1 MKKKYMCMIL
11 AVLSIGFSSNV
22 FAQHIYV
29 GDGVEK
35 VVTYDETGRK
45 VITLIFDP
53 AKIPEEVKTQL
64 GLNNTSVS
72 TSLNSVST
80 EEKSIQPIIP
90 KLTEPPKEGEVL
102 AKIQYIDEKGVK
114 RFTKPYGTY
123 AIGQCTWYAGGRFQE
138 VYGIPISINGRA
150 KDWINKD
157 RWGDELEIITDVENI
172 TEQTVAIYAPKYD
185 NSLAG
190 HVCFI
195 EYVERDENGNPLYI
209 YYTDANGKK
218 DTVKNSY
225 TEGVDGIV
233 IKESF
238 KSFKEKSTLKL
249 VGYLKVKDIYIK

>member
-1 MKKKYMCMIL
+1 MKKNYMCMIL

-45 VITLIFDP
+45 VITLIFNP
-53 AKIPEEVKTQL
+53 AKIPEEVKIQL
-64 GLNNTSVS
+64 GMTS
-72 TSLNSVST
+72 TVST

-157 RWGDELEIITDVENI
+157 RWGDELEVVTDVEDI
-172 TEQTVAIYAPKYD
+172 TEQTVAIYAPRYD

-195 EYVERDENGNPLYI
+195 EYVERDENGKPLYV

>member
-1 MKKKYMCMIL
+1 MKRKWFIPMVVTISLCCSVTAM
-11 AVLSIGFSSNV
+11 
-22 FAQHIYV
+22 AQHIYV

-53 AKIPEEVKTQL
+53 AKIPEEVKIQL
-64 GLNNTSVS
+64 GMTS
-72 TSLNSVST
+72 TVST

-90 KLTEPPKEGEVL
+90 KLAEPPKEGEVL

-157 RWGDELEIITDVENI
+157 RCGDELEVVTDVENI
-172 TEQTVAIYAPKYD
+172 AEQTVAIYAPKYD

-195 EYVERDENGNPLYI
+195 EYVERDENGKPLYV

>member
-1 MKKKYMCMIL
+1 MKRKWFVPMVVTISLCCSVTAM
-11 AVLSIGFSSNV
+11 
-22 FAQHIYV
+22 AQHIYV

-80 EEKSIQPIIP
+80 EQKSIQPIIP
-90 KLTEPPKEGEVL
+90 KLAEPPKEGEVL

-190 HVCFI
+190 LVCFI
-195 EYVERDENGNPLYI
+195 EYVERDENGKPLYV

-238 KSFKEKSTLKL
+238 ESFKEKSTLKL
-249 VGYLKVKDIYIK
+249 IGYLKVKDIYIK

>member
-150 KDWINKD
+150 KDCINNE

-195 EYVERDENGNPLYI
+195 EYVERDENGKPLYI

-233 IKESF
+233 IKENF

-249 VGYLKVKDIYIK
+249 IGYLKVKDIYIK

>member
-1 MKKKYMCMIL
+1 MKRKWFVPMVVTISLCCSVTAM
-11 AVLSIGFSSNV
+11 
-22 FAQHIYV
+22 AQYIYV

-53 AKIPEEVKTQL
+53 AKIPEEVKIQL
-64 GLNNTSVS
+64 GMTS
-72 TSLNSVST
+72 TVST

-90 KLTEPPKEGEVL
+90 KLAEPPKEGEVL
-102 AKIQYIDEKGVK
+102 AKIRYIDEKGVK

-150 KDWINKD
+150 KDWINED
-157 RWGDELEIITDVENI
+157 RWGDELEVVTDVEDI

-185 NSLAG
+185 NILAG

-195 EYVERDENGNPLYI
+195 EYVERDENGKPLYV

>member
-150 KDWINKD
+150 KDWINED
-157 RWGDELEIITDVENI
+157 RWGDELEVVTDVEDI

-195 EYVERDENGNPLYI
+195 EYVERDENGNPLYV

>member
-1 MKKKYMCMIL
+1 MKRKWFVPMVVTISLCCSVTAM
-11 AVLSIGFSSNV
+11 
-22 FAQHIYV
+22 AQHIYV

-53 AKIPEEVKTQL
+53 AKIPEEVKIQL
-64 GLNNTSVS
+64 GMTS
-72 TSLNSVST
+72 TVST

-114 RFTKPYGTY
+114 RFTKPYSTY

-150 KDWINKD
+150 KDWINNE
-157 RWGDELEIITDVENI
+157 RWGDELEVVTDVEDI

-195 EYVERDENGNPLYI
+195 EYVERDENGNPLYV

-225 TEGVDGIV
+225 IEGVDGIV

-238 KSFKEKSTLKL
+238 ESFIEKSTLKL
-249 VGYLKVKDIYIK
+249 IGYLKVKDIYIK